1 MNPNSPPGM
10 ELEVISSEIV
20 VPALESMFKAEID
33 MSIATA
39 RKYPRQLSSVKKD
52 MISFATLDQETA
64 EGCFYSLPRGGKTIQ
79 GPSVRLAE
87 IAVSCYGNIRAGSR
101 ILQCVTDGPNP
112 HVLVQAEAMDLER
125 NITINIE
132 KRRRITKKRS
142 ADRIDE
148 DDINLAA
155 NAGSAI
161 AFRDAVFKVIPMAL
175 IKPVFEQ
182 AKKVAIGDA
191 TSLSDKRIAW
201 IAKFGKMGISQDRV
215 LARLEKKTIED
226 VLLDDIGTLIG
237 LFNAIKENEVTLD
250 EAFPIPQKRPE
261 LAPAG
266 STPPPPPPVTPAAP
280 KQQEPAATVK
290 PKTKAPPAP
299 PAVVPPPPA
308 PEPEPEPTPE
318 PEATTNQPQQS
329 DEEAAEA
336 ALGLAPETTPEP
348 EPEPEPQVQEP
359 ASVTKLRGLMSAAG
373 VSETQVMNFCL
384 AKKIANGDQKTLASL
399 IVMKPD
405 GTIVQEAK
413 ITNLIRAWANIL
425 PGIKATK

>member
-1 MNPNSPPGM
+1 M
-10 ELEVISSEIV
+10 
-20 VPALESMFKAEID
+20 
-33 MSIATA
+33 
-39 RKYPRQLSSVKKD
+39 
-52 MISFATLDQETA
+52 
-64 EGCFYSLPRGGKTIQ
+64 
-79 GPSVRLAE
+79 
-87 IAVSCYGNIRAGSR
+87 
-101 ILQCVTDGPNP
+101 
-112 HVLVQAEAMDLER
+112 
-125 NITINIE
+125 
-132 KRRRITKKRS
+132 
-142 ADRIDE
+142 
-148 DDINLAA
+148 
-155 NAGSAI
+155 
-161 AFRDAVFKVIPMAL
+161 
-175 IKPVFEQ
+175 
-182 AKKVAIGDA
+182 
-191 TSLSDKRIAW
+191 
-201 IAKFGKMGISQDRV
+201 
-215 LARLEKKTIED
+215 
-226 VLLDDIGTLIG
+226 
-237 LFNAIKENEVTLD
+237 
-250 EAFPIPQKRPE
+250 
-261 LAPAG
+261 
-266 STPPPPPPVTPAAP
+266 
-280 KQQEPAATVK
+280 K